1 MLLKSYMILVMIFTF
16 SDIVI
21 FFTVE
26 TYIKKSSADDLYAID
41 SFKKLADKFYNHVLN
56 LHLLT
61 IVKEFKPL
69 DYLHREHH
77 FFTKQIIK
85 IRYNR

>member
-1 MLLKSYMILVMIFTF
+1 MILVMIFTF

-41 SFKKLADKFYNHVLN
+41 SFLQYE
-56 LHLLT
+56 T
-61 IVKEFKPL
+61 KEFKEKL
-69 DYLHREHH
+69 
-77 FFTKQIIK
+77 
-85 IRYNR
+85 NRGRNIN